1 LLYRSAGQLLLKENP
16 AVATLPDI
24 RFRSKL
30 YYYAG
35 LVTSVY
41 DGDTLKVDIDV
52 GLGIWRRSQIIRLWK
67 VNTPEVRGAD
77 RERGLAVRDF
87 VAGLILDRAILV
99 RTILDKRGSD
109 RTEKFGRLLGEVL
122 LSGEA
127 GEVINLNDLLI
138 QRGMALP
145 LDEGGSLVQEAG
157 RSVDERPAVPETV
170 HCLYC
175 GEVRA
180 VDEAMDW
187 VAQCPNCLDGP
198 YPWRTR
204 P

>member
-1 LLYRSAGQLLLKENP
+1 LLCRSAGQLLLKENF
-16 AVATLPDI
+16 AVTTLPDI
-24 RFRSKL
+24 RLRSKL

-41 DGDTLKVDIDV
+41 DGDTLKVDVDV

-67 VNTPEVRGAD
+67 VNTPELRGAD

-87 VAGLILDRAILV
+87 VAGLVMDRAILV

-122 LSGEA
+122 LSDEA
-127 GEVINLNDLLI
+127 GAVINLNELLI
-138 QRGMALP
+138 ERGMALP
-145 LDEGGSLVQEAG
+145 LDEGGSSVQEAG
-157 RSVDERPAVPETV
+157 RSVDDRPAMPETV

-180 VDEAMDW
+180 VDEATAW
-187 VAQCPNCLDGP
+187 VAQCPNCLDEP
-198 YPWRTR
+198 YPWRAS

>member
-1 LLYRSAGQLLLKENP
+1 MLRKKIP
-16 AVATLPDI
+16 AMTTLSDI
-24 RFRSKL
+24 RLRSKL

-41 DGDTLKVDIDV
+41 DGDTFKVDIDV

-77 RERGLAVRDF
+77 RERGLEVRDF
-87 VAGLILDRAILV
+87 VAGLILDRAILL

-122 LSGEA
+122 LSDEA
-127 GEVINLNDLLI
+127 GKVINLNDLLI
-138 QRGMALP
+138 ERGMALP
-145 LDEGGSLVQEAG
+145 VDTGGSLVREAG
-157 RSVDERPAVPETV
+157 RSVDDRPAMPETV

-175 GEVRA
+175 GEVRV
-180 VDEAMDW
+180 VDATMAW

-198 YPWRTR
+198 YAWRTN